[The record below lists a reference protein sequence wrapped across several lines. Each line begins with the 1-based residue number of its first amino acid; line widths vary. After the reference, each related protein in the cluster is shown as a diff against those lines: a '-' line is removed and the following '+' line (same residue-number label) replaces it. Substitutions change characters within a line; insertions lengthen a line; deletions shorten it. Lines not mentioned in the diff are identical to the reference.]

1 MTIAIVIIAILIA
14 IIGVIFFLRFTESRY
29 LNKSV
34 TEAMSDEMWDVIAKE
49 REESLEKGRKFRTM
63 LDDEMSRRQDTRN
76 K

>member
-1 MTIAIVIIAILIA
+1 MTIAIVIIVILVAIV
-14 IIGVIFFLRFTESRY
+14 GVILFLRFTESRY

-63 LDDEMSRRQDTRN
+63 LDDEMKRSQN
-76 K
+76 PK